1 MTTPGLRKK
10 SSMLVKLLPFQY
22 KFLTSTAKFA
32 WLCAGLGAG
41 KSYALSHYIIKRMLT
56 NPETTGLVCAATYGQ
71 LRDSILTELFRQ
83 LDLMG
88 LKYSYSTLTGF
99 LQLHANGARVKTF
112 SLENYEVLRGIEVGW
127 IAIDEACLAKE
138 DAYKVAIGRLRCKHS
153 KALEC
158 RIVSTPKGFDYLYER
173 YCGDNRLSGHE
184 LIHATAF
191 DNPYLPEGYIES
203 LAANYD
209 KRMYR
214 QEVLAE
220 FVSNA
225 EGTVYHAFDTA
236 IHVKPVQR
244 IVGLPILVGMDFNVN
259 PMTAVL
265 GNYVDNQIR
274 VFDELYLPNSNTFAM
289 RDEIKKRY
297 GQNVTIVPDA
307 TGRARKT
314 SATKSDHTI
323 LREAGFTVKVKKKNP
338 PVENRYNTVNARLK
352 ENRLLVGQH
361 CKMLVRDLSRVTHED
376 NPPELTHISDALG
389 YLVWYVMPVKP
400 PRPASQMLQL

>member
-1 MTTPGLRKK
+1 
-10 SSMLVKLLPFQY
+10 MLVKLLPFQY
-22 KFLTSTAKFA
+22 QFVTATEKFV

-56 NPETTGLVCAATYGQ
+56 NPETVGLVCAATYGQ

-158 RIVSTPKGFDYLYER
+158 RIVSTPKGFDYLYDR
-173 YCGDNRLSGHE
+173 YVGEKLSPGHR

-191 DNPYLPEGYIES
+191 DNPYLPDGYLDS

-209 KRMYR
+209 KRMYA

-225 EGTVYHAFDTA
+225 EGNVYFAFDRKD
-236 IHVKPVQR
+236 HKEQVLQ
-244 IVGLPILVGMDFNVN
+244 LPNWKVWTGMDFNVN
-259 PMTAVL
+259 PMTAVF
-265 GNYVDNQIR
+265 GNMVRGTLHI
-274 VFDELYLPNSNTFAM
+274 FGEAYLKNANTYLM
-289 RDEIKKRY
+289 RDEMKKRFDK
-297 GQNVTIVPDA
+297 QQVAIAPDA

-314 SATKSDHTI
+314 SSTKSDHMI
-323 LREAGFTVKVKKKNP
+323 LREAGFEVLANKTNP
-338 PVENRYNTVNARLK
+338 QVEDRYNTVNGRLGEGRIK
-352 ENRLLVGQH
+352 IDIVN
-361 CKMLVRDLSRVTHED
+361 CPMLVRDLERVTHEN
-376 NPPELTHISDALG
+376 NPKYLTHISDALG
-389 YLVWYVMPVKP
+389 YLAWQTMPMRKIS
-400 PRPASQMLQL
+400 RPAQVITL